1 MSLEKTAAFIVIGNE
16 ILSGRT
22 KDQNINYLTTSL
34 TEVGINVK
42 EVIIIED
49 DQQQIIYHIN
59 RLKVMYDYLFT
70 SGGIGP
76 THDDITAEAIAK
88 A

>member
-1 MSLEKTAAFIVIGNE
+1 MSWEKTAAFIVIGNE